1 MKIEGVKK
9 KEIVDKKI
17 STVQMRCGPAPSS
30 KCGPPRSS
38 NQRREK
44 RTSNLLRL
52 LRVATSDSLGV
63 LGDVGVRQG
72 VLVSALDE
80 RVSLSIEG
88 SLRTGL
94 GRVDEGD
101 DLEPRAEL
109 VLESEGVVPGPLVYG
124 FEASEGAKDKEQ
136 KDGKKARRTR
146 KACLAER

>member
-1 MKIEGVKK
+1 MEIEGVKK

-63 LGDVGVRQG
+63 LGDVRVRQG
-72 VLVSALDE
+72 VLVSALDD
-80 RVSLSIEG
+80 RVSPW
-88 SLRTGL
+88 TG
-94 GRVDEGD
+94 R
-101 DLEPRAEL
+101 
-109 VLESEGVVPGPLVYG
+109 
-124 FEASEGAKDKEQ
+124 
-136 KDGKKARRTR
+136 
-146 KACLAER
+146 